1 MVAIASVS
9 AMTVRMRATFAE
21 TPIEGPMTAV
31 ATRWA
36 HLAPWLRPV
45 WMSSWDFASALGAG
59 VVLLGWG
66 VVEAV
71 VARKR
76 IVAALRSAV
85 GRGSS
90 QG

>member
-1 MVAIASVS
+1 
-9 AMTVRMRATFAE
+9 
-21 TPIEGPMTAV
+21 
-31 ATRWA
+31 
-36 HLAPWLRPV
+36 
-45 WMSSWDFASALGAG
+45 MSSWDFASALGAG